1 MEVPICFFEQVLEQ
15 CIRFL
20 HKPRP
25 SAATRPCPHVRK
37 SCRSAL
43 TGSRFARQR
52 GRIALGRRPAVFA
65 ANSKHVA
72 GAHRALHRYATATA
86 AIAVA
91 AAAPAASRRAIRIPR
106 LLGTLTLGDECSHP
120 FSFLAFFT
128 LTHKEFCGSTQER
141 HSSTGTGVTLC
152 VCSSAR
158 RSTAESQENR
168 ARSTVE
174 SI

>member
-106 LLGTLTLGDECSHP
+106 LLGTLTLGVVFASLL
-120 FSFLAFFT
+120 FSIFFN
-128 LTHKEFCGSTQER
+128 LDSQRVLWEQQER
-141 HSSTGTGVTLC
+141 TPSTGTGVTLC

>member
-106 LLGTLTLGDECSHP
+106 LLGTLTLGVECSHP
-120 FSFLAFFT
+120 FSFRF
-128 LTHKEFCGSTQER
+128 
-141 HSSTGTGVTLC
+141 SST
-152 VCSSAR
+152 
-158 RSTAESQENR
+158 
-168 ARSTVE
+168 
-174 SI
+174 